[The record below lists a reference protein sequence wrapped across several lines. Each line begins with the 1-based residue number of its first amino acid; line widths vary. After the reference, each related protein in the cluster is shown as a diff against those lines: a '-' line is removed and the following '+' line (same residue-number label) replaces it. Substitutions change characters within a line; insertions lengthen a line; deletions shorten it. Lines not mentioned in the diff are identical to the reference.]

1 MHHQNPV
8 LKAARRRQNE
18 LVSFLQDLIRIR
30 SLSGEEGAVV
40 ERIVKEMVTCQFDEV
55 RIDPLGNA
63 IGRIGSGAC
72 VIAMDAHIDTVGVDD
87 ESGWELPPFGGEIK
101 DGHVV
106 GRGAVDQKAGMAAL
120 VHAGALIKELGL
132 EGDFTLQVTG
142 TVQEED
148 CDGLCWQ
155 YLVREERLRP
165 DCVVLTEPTDLRLNL
180 GHRGRAEIAVRT
192 RGHAAHASA
201 PERGENAVY
210 KAASI
215 VAEIERL
222 NRVLPEDAVLGK
234 GSVAVTQV
242 VSETPSL
249 CSVPDACVIHL
260 DRRLT
265 RGETRESILAE
276 VQEAVRRCGE
286 QADVAIPDY
295 DRPSHRGVRYVCP
308 RFFPAWLLERDTVP
322 VNAGRAVYLEV
333 FGQEPELGTW
343 TFSTNGV
350 ATQGL
355 LGIPTIGLGPGDERF
370 AHAVNERVP
379 INQVVAAAA
388 WYASFPRTFAR
399 MITGHEDPTAA

>member
-1 MHHQNPV
+1 MIG
-8 LKAARRRQNE
+8 AALRAAQGRQKE
-18 LVSFLQDLIRIR
+18 IVSFLQDLIRIP
-30 SLSGEEGAVV
+30 SPSGEEGAVV
-40 ERIVKEMVTCQFDEV
+40 ERIVKEMVSCQFDEV
-55 RIDPLGNA
+55 RVDPLGNVV
-63 IGRIGSGAC
+63 GRIGSGRFL
-72 VIAMDAHIDTVGVDD
+72 VAMDAHVDTVGVDD
-87 ESGWELPPFGGEIK
+87 EGGWELPPFGAEIK
-101 DGHVV
+101 NGHVV

-132 EGDFTLQVTG
+132 EGDFSLLVTG

-155 YLVREERLRP
+155 YLAREEGLRP
-165 DCVVLTEPTDLRLNL
+165 DCVVLTEPSDLRVHT
-180 GHRGRAEIAVRT
+180 GHRGRTEIAIRT
-192 RGHAAHASA
+192 TGQAAHASA
-201 PERGENAVY
+201 PERGDNAVY

-222 NRVLPEDAVLGK
+222 NRALPEDAVLGK

-242 VSETPSL
+242 ASDTPSL

-265 RGETRESILAE
+265 RGEDSASVIAE
-276 VQEAVRRCGE
+276 VEAAVRRCGVE
-286 QADVAIPDY
+286 AEVLIPDY
-295 DRPSHRGVRYVCP
+295 DRPSHRGLRYPCS
-308 RFFPAWLLERDTVP
+308 RFFPAWLLDRDTTLV
-322 VNAGRAVYLEV
+322 RAARETHRET
-333 FGQEPELGTW
+333 FGEDPELGTW

-388 WYASFPRTFAR
+388 WYACFPRNFAR
-399 MITGHEDPTAA
+399 LMAAAEGPTAA